1 MSDEM
6 TEAKRPAVVPTL
18 PRTLYLETTNRCDSK
33 CQTCVRTFL
42 TREPPKDLTLAELK
56 GIVDQFPVL
65 DRVVLH
71 GVGEPLLNR
80 ELFSMVAYLKAKG
93 ATVLFNSD
101 AIALTPKRAHQLID
115 SRLDEFRVSMDAAT
129 RETYARIRGVD
140 QFERVVENVR
150 QLRGLQRELA
160 RETPQVSLWF
170 TAMKVNLDELPAFV
184 RLAADL
190 GVSEVYV
197 QRLVYNGQGLAV
209 ADQSLHRQLHAREE
223 RLIAEAAALARTI
236 TITFKASGLTTP
248 LESLKGTALGQRP
261 WSGCQRPW
269 TLSYVTANGNV
280 LPCCISPW
288 SAKNYRG
295 AILGDAFTEN
305 FQSIWNGEQYRQFRE
320 AFESD
325 VPPEACRGC
334 GLLWSI

>member
-6 TEAKRPAVVPTL
+6 SETKRPSTVPEL

-42 TREPPKDLTLAELK
+42 TLEPPKDLTLAELK
-56 GIVDQFPVL
+56 RIVDQFPVL
-65 DRVVLH
+65 ERVVLH

-80 ELFSMVAYLKAKG
+80 ELFAMVAYVKARG

-101 AIALTPKRAHQLID
+101 AIALTPTRARQLIE
-115 SRLDEFRVSMDAAT
+115 SRLDEFRVSMDAAS
-129 RETYARIRGVD
+129 REMYARIRGVD
-140 QFERVVENVR
+140 QFDRVLENVR
-150 QLRGLQRELA
+150 QLLALQHELNE
-160 RETPQVSLWF
+160 RTPRVSLWF
-170 TAMKVNLDELPAFV
+170 TAMKANLDELPAFV
-184 RLAADL
+184 RLAANL
-190 GVSEVYV
+190 GVPEVYV

-209 ADQSLHRQLHAREE
+209 AEQSLHQALHEREK
-223 RLIAEAAALARTI
+223 RLVEEATALARAFDI
-236 TITFKASGLTTP
+236 GFKASGLTTP
-248 LESLKGTALGQRP
+248 LESLKGTALEQRP

-288 SAKNYRG
+288 SAKDYRG
-295 AILGDAFTEN
+295 AMLGNAFTED
-305 FQSIWNGEQYRQFRE
+305 FASLWNGERYQQFRE

-325 VPPEACRGC
+325 SPPDPCRGC

>member
-1 MSDEM
+1 MSES
-6 TEAKRPAVVPTL
+6 KRPSIVPML
-18 PRTLYLETTNRCDSK
+18 PRTLYLETTNRCNSK

-42 TREPPKDLTLAELK
+42 TPEPPKDLTLTELK
-56 GIVDQFPVL
+56 GIVDHFPVL

-80 ELFSMVAYLKAKG
+80 ELFAMVAYVKARG

-101 AIALTPKRAHQLID
+101 ATALTPKRARQLIE

-129 RETYARIRGVD
+129 REMYARIRGVD
-140 QFERVVENVR
+140 QFDRVVENVR
-150 QLRGLQRELA
+150 QLLELQRELNE
-160 RETPQVSLWF
+160 RTPRVSLWF

-184 RLAADL
+184 RLAAQL
-190 GVSEVYV
+190 GVPEVYV

-209 ADQSLHRQLHAREE
+209 AEQSLHRALHEREQT
-223 RLIAEAAALARTI
+223 LIEEATALAQAFGI
-236 TITFKASGLTTP
+236 GFKASGLTTP
-248 LESLKGTALGQRP
+248 IESLKGTALGQRP

-295 AILGDAFTEN
+295 AILGNAFTED
-305 FQSIWNGEQYRQFRE
+305 FASLWNGERYRRFRE

-325 VPPEACRGC
+325 VPPDPCHGC